1 MINKKLTLSILLMA
15 TCLAQF
21 ATDVYIPSLLMIAHD
36 MKATIASVQLSV
48 PIYLFGVAATQLIY
62 GPLSE
67 GIGRKKPLS
76 FGLTIML
83 IGSIICI
90 KSDSSTMLIIGRL
103 IQGCGAGAAVCLWRS
118 IFRDMFTGK
127 DLSIYG
133 GYLAIFITFIVPAAP
148 LLGSFLIHYFNW
160 QSTFIF
166 MLIYS
171 SITLICVSFWLG
183 ETHTSN
189 HISKLKLTYITNAF
203 CTIIKS
209 RTFLRVTLITF
220 LIYGTIFAWLTTG
233 PILLIEHAHI
243 SPNAFGWFNFLGC
256 GIAYGLAGRLNG
268 KLVHKYGVDQIM
280 HFGLVTVLISGIL
293 LTITQ
298 LIFGITF
305 WSIAIPI
312 VLLYFGSSFIWP
324 NAFSIAFSPFGNIA
338 GYASAVYSFIQ
349 LSGGAIIGSLVTR
362 LPSHTATPL
371 AIVIIV
377 AAVIA
382 LVIQHVKIVRQV
394 GI

>member
-15 TCLAQF
+15 TCLSQF
-21 ATDVYIPSLLMIAHD
+21 ATDIYIPSLLMIAHD
-36 MKATIASVQLSV
+36 MKASVASVQLSV
-48 PIYLFGVAATQLIY
+48 PIYLFGVAATQIIY

-67 GIGRKKPLS
+67 GVGRKKPLLL
-76 FGLTIML
+76 GLMVML

-90 KSDSSTMLIIGRL
+90 KSNSPSMLIIGRL
-103 IQGCGAGAAVCLWRS
+103 IQGGGAGAAVCLWRS

-133 GYLAIFITFIVPAAP
+133 GYLAIFITFIVPSAP
-148 LLGSFLIHYFNW
+148 LLGSFLIHYFKW

-171 SITLICVSFWLG
+171 SITLICVFFWLK
-183 ETHTSN
+183 ETHASN
-189 HISKLKLTYITNAF
+189 HISKLKTTYITNAF
-203 CTIIKS
+203 CTILKS
-209 RTFLRVTLITF
+209 GSFLRVTLITF

-233 PILLIEHAHI
+233 PVLLIKHVHI
-243 SPNAFGWFNFLGC
+243 LPSTFGWFNFLGC
-256 GIAYGLAGRLNG
+256 GIAYGLAGRING
-268 KLVHKYGVDQIM
+268 KLVHKYGVDRIM
-280 HFGLVTVLISGIL
+280 QFGLVTVLISGML

-305 WSIAIPI
+305 WGTAIPVI
-312 VLLYFGSSFIWP
+312 FLYFGSSFIWP

-338 GYASAVYSFIQ
+338 GYASAVYSLIQ
-349 LSGGAIIGSLVTR
+349 LSGGAIIGSLVTS

-371 AIVIIV
+371 GVVIIV
-377 AAVIA
+377 AAAIA
-382 LVIQHVKIVRQV
+382 MVIQQRSNTSNQV
-394 GI
+394 